1 MTFEEYQNESYILVI
16 EDFDIALT
24 PISFLASTIAT
35 WTVLVVIYI
44 IRGVLLVDVGIEL
57 LENISRRFED
67 DFQDFIALKG
77 WLDLFLIVRFFLIL
91 W

>member
-67 DFQDFIALKG
+67 DFQDFFALKG